1 MAQPDLYKVLG
12 VDKKTS
18 AADIKKA
25 YRKLARE
32 NHPDQ
37 NPGDE
42 AAEERFKQV
51 SAAYDILG
59 DPEKR
64 KQYDSGGMFSGG
76 GPGGGPGGVP
86 FDPSTFGD
94 IFSSFFGGDEPRG
107 RAGRPRPAR
116 GRDLETEVRLSFD
129 QSLAG
134 IQVPVT
140 LSIPGACSSCHGTG
154 AAAGTSPKVC
164 SSCQGRGIDSQG
176 QGLFSISQPC
186 SRCQGSGTIIEDPCR
201 SCGGSGQV
209 EKTKK
214 LKVNIPAG
222 VKEGSRVRI
231 AGRGEP
237 GSNGGPDG
245 DLYVITRVAASSI
258 FRRKGDNVE
267 VEVPLTIPE
276 QLLGAEVEVPTL
288 DGRKTL
294 RVPPGTR
301 SGSVQRLRGEGP
313 PRLGAGKKDARG
325 DIHYR
330 FDVDVPDKLT
340 DEQSELVEK
349 LSETMDSSN
358 PRAKLFS
365 GESAS

>member
-12 VDKKTS
+12 VGKKDS

-37 NPGDE
+37 NPGDD

-64 KQYDSGGMFSGG
+64 KQYDSGGIFSGG
-76 GPGGGPGGVP
+76 GNGPGGVP
-86 FDPSTFGD
+86 FDASSFGD
-94 IFSSFFGGDEPRG
+94 IFSSFFGGNEQRG
-107 RAGRPRPAR
+107 RAGRPRGAR

-134 IQVPVT
+134 IQVPVI
-140 LSIPGACSSCHGTG
+140 LSIPGPCDSCHGTG

-186 SRCQGSGTIIEDPCR
+186 ARCQGSGTIIEEPCR

-209 EKTKK
+209 EKTKR

-237 GSNGGPDG
+237 GRNGGPDG
-245 DLYVITRVAASSI
+245 DLYVITRVAPSAI

-267 VEVPLTIPE
+267 VEVLLTVPE
-276 QLLGAEVEVPTL
+276 QLLGAELEVPTL

-294 RVPPGTR
+294 RVPAGTR

-313 PRLGAGKKDARG
+313 PRLGAGKKTTRG

-330 FDVDVPDKLT
+330 FVVDVPKTLT
-340 DEQSELVEK
+340 EEQSELVTK
-349 LSETMDSSN
+349 LSVTMKGEN
-358 PRAKLFS
+358 PRAKLFGTGGGS
-365 GESAS
+365 